1 MNRTLLMVE
10 DDADFAGVMS
20 TALEARGFSVTHAS
34 DIHRAEAIAATLV
47 PEYVLLDLKMPGGS
61 GLLLIEKLLALDP
74 HTRIVVLTGYATVT
88 TAVEAIKLGAIHYLA
103 KPVGA
108 DEVVSAF
115 EKEVGNP
122 HVPVAEE
129 ASLTLHSAE
138 WQHIEKALKKHSGNI
153 SATARELGLHRRTLQ
168 RKLEKAGYGTGNS

>member
-10 DDADFAGVMS
+10 DDTAFAGVMS
-20 TALEARGFSVTHAS
+20 QALEARGFTVTHAP
-34 DIHRAEAIAATLV
+34 DIHRAEEIATTLV

-74 HTRIVVLTGYATVT
+74 HTKIVVLTGYATVT
-88 TAVEAIKLGAIHYLA
+88 TAVEAIKLGAMHYLA

-115 EKEVGNP
+115 EKSEGDP
-122 HVPVAEE
+122 HVPVGE
-129 ASLTLHSAE
+129 AKALTLHSAE
-138 WQHIEKALKKHSGNI
+138 WQHIEKTLKKHGGNI

-168 RKLEKAGYGTGNS
+168 RKLEKTGYVA